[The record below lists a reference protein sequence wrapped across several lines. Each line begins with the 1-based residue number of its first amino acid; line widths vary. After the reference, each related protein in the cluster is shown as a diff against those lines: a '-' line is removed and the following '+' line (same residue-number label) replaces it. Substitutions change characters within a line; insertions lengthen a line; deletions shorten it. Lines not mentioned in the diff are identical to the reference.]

1 MTSEFALNIVV
12 YFRVFSDPSC
22 REGRPCGSIFQR
34 RENKGPGCLIGCGL
48 NYPRSGLDWPES
60 QLTSA
65 RCNFQGTRCH
75 KYLSIWKICSY
86 IFKLAIYRLLF
97 MRIENSKII
106 PIGYIEVLHSEVM
119 VMEQREKF
127 SKMFYDD
134 LKHRYTIYTYI
145 LFSYFNIFT
154 RYVCISRGE
163 SVIRNWLFP
172 IGKNYCFGSYI

>member
-65 RCNFQGTRCH
+65 RCNFRGVT
-75 KYLSIWKICSY
+75 YLLTWKIYVSCSSSKWQVFDSFWWKLIFQYFFPEYVHFLYFKSVGTAREFY
-86 IFKLAIYRLLF
+86 IKHW
-97 MRIENSKII
+97 
-106 PIGYIEVLHSEVM
+106 YICTSH
-119 VMEQREKF
+119 
-127 SKMFYDD
+127 
-134 LKHRYTIYTYI
+134 YI
-145 LFSYFNIFT
+145 H
-154 RYVCISRGE
+154 V
-163 SVIRNWLFP
+163 
-172 IGKNYCFGSYI
+172 FGSYFKISARYIYILR

>member
-65 RCNFQGTRCH
+65 RCNFRGVTYPLSNLEDLCFLFIIKMTR
-75 KYLSIWKICSY
+75 IWFFVMKID
-86 IFKLAIYRLLF
+86 F
-97 MRIENSKII
+97 
-106 PIGYIEVLHSEVM
+106 P
-119 VMEQREKF
+119 
-127 SKMFYDD
+127 
-134 LKHRYTIYTYI
+134 I
-145 LFSYFNIFT
+145 LFPRVCPFFIFLKCWNCQRILYQT
-154 RYVCISRGE
+154 LVYMYLTLYPCI
-163 SVIRNWLFP
+163 W
-172 IGKNYCFGSYI
+172 

>member
-65 RCNFQGTRCH
+65 RCNFRGVTYPLSNLEDLCFLFIIKMTR
-75 KYLSIWKICSY
+75 IWFFFMKID
-86 IFKLAIYRLLF
+86 F
-97 MRIENSKII
+97 
-106 PIGYIEVLHSEVM
+106 P
-119 VMEQREKF
+119 
-127 SKMFYDD
+127 
-134 LKHRYTIYTYI
+134 I
-145 LFSYFNIFT
+145 LFPRVCPFFIFLKCWNCQRILYQT
-154 RYVCISRGE
+154 LVYMYLTLYPCI
-163 SVIRNWLFP
+163 W
-172 IGKNYCFGSYI
+172 